1 MIYMTGLMEEK
12 IHVIA
17 LRIDILPL
25 LKRQIK
31 PGNTYYGTVFELVEI
46 H

>member
-1 MIYMTGLMEEK
+1 MIYMTGLMEEN

-17 LRIDILPL
+17 LRIDILLL

-31 PGNTYYGTVFELVEI
+31 PENIMEQYLNL
-46 H
+46 